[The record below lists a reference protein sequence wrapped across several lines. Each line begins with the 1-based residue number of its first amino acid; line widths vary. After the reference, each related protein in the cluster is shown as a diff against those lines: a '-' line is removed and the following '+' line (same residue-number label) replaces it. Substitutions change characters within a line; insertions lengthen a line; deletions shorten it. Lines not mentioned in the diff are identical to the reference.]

1 MKDTNIPSRVDN
13 KLPDMTNWSEYR
25 KTNYFKTQLLLS
37 KRDGSKTLPRFMQEE
52 ARKYIVF

>member
-1 MKDTNIPSRVDN
+1 MKDSNIPSRVDS

-25 KTNYFKTQLLLS
+25 KTTYFKTQLLLS
-37 KRDGSKTLPRFMQEE
+37 KRDGRRTLPRFMHEE